1 MSNVSCQLCLSSPTA
16 ISILG
21 ALLGALTGVT
31 RYVGTPQ
38 GSRNQRWS
46 NQEAIAKTE
55 ANQPTNDPR
64 PNMTQKQPA
73 TRQAF
78 FATKHL
84 RQSRKQ
90 SIRCTS
96 ERTHHNKRT
105 AKEINNAVSLLLWPH
120 FGCAFFW
127 WGTTPSR
134 AHTCKNCLIK
144 FLASLTQCPMSWY

>member
-38 GSRNQRWS
+38 GSLSTVS

-73 TRQAF
+73 TRQEFSYQTIA
-78 FATKHL
+78 AI
-84 RQSRKQ
+84 Q
-90 SIRCTS
+90 
-96 ERTHHNKRT
+96 
-105 AKEINNAVSLLLWPH
+105 
-120 FGCAFFW
+120 
-127 WGTTPSR
+127 
-134 AHTCKNCLIK
+134 
-144 FLASLTQCPMSWY
+144 